1 MNGNKTIKETREAKQ
16 STNYHD
22 VFKSDGQWSGHF
34 LLSNNKNKN
43 KEGKSILPK
52 VNFHQ
57 LSDTKKCPTP
67 LDH

>member
-1 MNGNKTIKETREAKQ
+1 MNGNKIIKETRGAKLI
-16 STNYHD
+16 
-22 VFKSDGQWSGHF
+22 VMMFKSDGLWSSHF

-43 KEGKSILPK
+43 IEGKSILPQ

-57 LSDTKKCPTP
+57 LFDTKKCPTP

>member
-1 MNGNKTIKETREAKQ
+1 MNGNKIKETRGAKLI
-16 STNYHD
+16 
-22 VFKSDGQWSGHF
+22 VMMFKSDGQWSRHF

-43 KEGKSILPK
+43 KNMEGKSILPK

-57 LSDTKKCPTP
+57 LFDTKKCPTP